1 MNVSGRAEGRP
12 LIFVHGLR
20 LWGFDM
26 ALLARRLRE
35 QGREVRYFRYSAHLR
50 GLDAN
55 AARLAERLRAAGE
68 CDVLAHSLG
77 GVVVHAALRKLGAE
91 APVRRVAA
99 LGVPFRGTRAGDWM
113 HQRGLGFAIGR
124 SVLDWL
130 QGERLD
136 HWPHRAELALF
147 SGNKELGLGSH
158 VMKCLPSPND
168 GLIALDES
176 RISGAAAHAVI
187 ATNHMGLL
195 FSRATAKLAER
206 FLATGSLERS

>member
-1 MNVSGRAEGRP
+1 MNTRKGAGGRP

-26 ALLARRLRE
+26 SLLARRLRA
-35 QGREVRYFRYSAHLR
+35 QGREIRYFRYSAHLR

-55 AARLAERLRAAGE
+55 AVRLAERLRQWGE

-77 GVVVHAALRKLGAE
+77 GVLVHSALRRLGDD

-99 LGVPFRGTRAGDWM
+99 LGVPFRGTRAGVWM
-113 HQRGLGFAIGR
+113 RERGLGFVIGK
-124 SVLDWL
+124 SVTDWL
-130 QGERLD
+130 NGERIE
-136 HWPHRAELALF
+136 HWPHRAELALL
-147 SGNKELGLGSH
+147 SGSKEIGLGSH

-176 RISGAAAHAVI
+176 RIGGAVGHTMI
-187 ATNHMGLL
+187 ATNHIGLL

-206 FLATGSLERS
+206 FFATGTLERV